1 MLIKVVDD
9 VIMIDVNII
18 GVDILCW
25 LRRIHIGLIERRS
38 AQQLVQEQQR
48 MQNHQFESC

>member
-1 MLIKVVDD
+1 MSCNERVWGQSVCGRCVEVLIKVLDD

-25 LRRIHIGLIERRS
+25 LRRIHIG
-38 AQQLVQEQQR
+38 
-48 MQNHQFESC
+48 